1 MTMPWWAARAVYAVL
16 YGIACWLTW
25 RLHASSTSLM
35 LAWVILF
42 FDVPLRLWRY
52 TTTAERAGIAFA
64 VLLPLAAIKMT
75 DVIVAF
81 AVGVF
86 AIVLITSIERRVAAR
101 AVPPA

>member
-1 MTMPWWAARAVYAVL
+1 MTMPWWGSRAVYAVL

-25 RLHASSTSLM
+25 RLHANETSLM

-52 TTTAERAGIAFA
+52 ATTAERVSIAFA
-64 VLLPLAAIKMT
+64 VLLPLVAIKMT
-75 DVIVAF
+75 DIVVAF

-86 AIVLITSIERRVAAR
+86 AIALIASVERRI
-101 AVPPA
+101 AVRTDPPA